1 MSAADPLT
9 IQTPSERRCEVPVLI
24 VGAGPVGLSMGLLL
38 GRFGIPALIVER
50 NTVTTD
56 HPKARGCFARTM
68 EIFRVWGVDES
79 IRGRGLPHG
88 ADHWAVGHTLA
99 DLRGTRPEP
108 DPGQTPVWKSIVAQD
123 AVEEELLKAVQRYAS
138 TELRF
143 DTECVGFDQDA
154 GGVTARS
161 VHSQSGIETEI
172 RCQYLI
178 ACDGA
183 GSRMRRIAGVP
194 MSGIPSMGYMANDY
208 LRVDLS
214 DFAVARAAAGML
226 LAPLDAGDSWLTLL
240 NTDGRDRWLVFTKIG
255 MEKDERDRVPTD
267 AEVVA
272 NAKRRLGVDRAVE
285 VINRSTWRSAREV
298 AERYRE
304 GRVFLAGDAAH
315 RFLPTGGQGMNTG
328 IADAHNLAWK
338 LAFSLTGAMDPSV
351 LDTYDIERRPVGNN
365 TADFQVRTGKRLNA
379 VQERI
384 DLADDDSFAFWTHEL
399 EKHVKSVGLT
409 LGQWYPEGVLLADET
424 TPPHFDPE
432 RYTPVDR
439 PGHRFPHVWIDAAST
454 ESTIDWF
461 DCAFVLVTGPL
472 AEEWRAAGA
481 TMAADM
487 VAPLAIKTI
496 DAPDRERGIMIG
508 KHGAVLV
515 RPDGYVAWRCAWR
528 SADAVAELRNVL
540 IALGV
545 HLKHG

>member
-1 MSAADPLT
+1 MT
-9 IQTPSERRCEVPVLI
+9 IQNSNKQRVDVPVLI

-50 NTVTTD
+50 NSTTTD

-68 EIFRVWGVDES
+68 EIFRIWGVDLA
-79 IRGRGLPHG
+79 IRGRGLPNG
-88 ADHWAVGHTLA
+88 ADHWAVGHALK
-99 DLRGTRPEP
+99 DLRATRPEP

-123 AVEEELLKAVQRYAS
+123 AVEEELLKAVRGYAS

-143 DTECVGFDQDA
+143 DTECLGFEQDA
-154 GGVTARS
+154 GGVTAHSIHGRS
-161 VHSQSGIETEI
+161 GVETEI
-172 RCQYLI
+172 RCEYLI

-183 GSRMRRIAGVP
+183 GSRMRKIAGVA
-194 MSGIPSMGYMANDY
+194 MLGIPSIGTMANDY

-214 DFAVARAAAGML
+214 DFAVARGAAGML
-226 LAPLDAGDSWLTLL
+226 LAPMDAGDLWLTLL
-240 NTDGRDRWLVFTKIG
+240 NTDGRDRWLVFRKIDSA
-255 MEKDERDRVPTD
+255 KDERASVPTD
-267 AEVVA
+267 DEVIA
-272 NAKRRLGVDRAVE
+272 DAKRRLGVDRKVE
-285 VINRSTWRSAREV
+285 VINRSSWRSAREV

-304 GRVFLAGDAAH
+304 GRVFLAGDSAH

-328 IADAHNLAWK
+328 VADAHNLAWK
-338 LAFSLTGAMDPSV
+338 LAFALTGAIDPSV

-409 LGQWYPEGVLLADET
+409 LGQWYPEGVLVADET
-424 TPPHFDPE
+424 TPPTFDPE

-439 PGHRFPHVWIDAAST
+439 PGHRFPHVWIDAAKT
-454 ESTIDWF
+454 ESSIDWF
-461 DCAFVLVTGPL
+461 DRTFVLVTGPL
-472 AEEWRAAGA
+472 ADDWRAAGA
-481 TMAADM
+481 TVAAEM

-496 DAPDRERGIMIG
+496 AAPDREHGIMIG

-528 SADAVAELRNVL
+528 SAHAEAELRKAL

-545 HLKHG
+545 RFKRS

>member
-1 MSAADPLT
+1 MT
-9 IQTPSERRCEVPVLI
+9 IRKLNERVCEVPVLI

-50 NTVTTD
+50 NSTTTD

-68 EIFRVWGVDES
+68 ELFRVWGVDLA
-79 IRGRGLPHG
+79 IRGRGLPDG

-99 DLRGTRPEP
+99 DLRGTRPEA

-123 AVEEELLKAVQRYAS
+123 AVEEELLKAVQGYAS

-143 DTECVGFDQDA
+143 DTECTGVEQDA
-154 GGVTARS
+154 GGVTARC
-161 VHSQSGIETEI
+161 VHRQSGVELQV
-172 RCQYLI
+172 RCEYLI

-183 GSRMRRIAGVP
+183 GGRMRRIAGVP
-194 MSGIPSMGYMANDY
+194 MTGIPSIAYMANDY

-214 DFAVARAAAGML
+214 DFAVARAAAAML
-226 LAPLDAGDSWLTLL
+226 LAPMDAGDSWLTLL
-240 NTDGRDRWLVFTKIG
+240 NTDGRDRWLVFRKIG
-255 MEKDERDRVPTD
+255 TDRDDRLRLPTD
-267 AEVVA
+267 EEVIAE
-272 NAKRRLGVDRAVE
+272 AKRRLGVDRHIE

-298 AERYRE
+298 AARYRE

-315 RFLPTGGQGMNTG
+315 RFLPAGGQGMNTG

-338 LAFSLTGAMDPSV
+338 IAFSLTGAMDSSV
-351 LDTYDIERRPVGNN
+351 LDTYDIERRPVGNI
-365 TADFQVRTGKRLNA
+365 TADFQLRTGKRLSA
-379 VQERI
+379 IQERI
-384 DLADDDSFAFWTHEL
+384 DLADDDSFEFWTHEL
-399 EKHVKSVGLT
+399 GKHVKSVGMT
-409 LGQWYPEGVLLADET
+409 LGQSYPEGVLLADET
-424 TPPHFDPE
+424 TPPNFDPE

-439 PGHRFPHVWIDAAST
+439 PGHRFPHLWIDAAKT

-461 DCAFVLVTGPL
+461 DGAFVLVTGPL
-472 AEEWRAAGA
+472 ADEWRAAGA
-481 TMAADM
+481 MVAVEM
-487 VAPLAIKTI
+487 VAPLVIKTI
-496 DAPDRERGIMIG
+496 AAPDREHGIMIG

-528 SADAVAELRNVL
+528 SDRALVELRKVL

-545 HLKHG
+545 RLKRS

>member
-1 MSAADPLT
+1 MP
-9 IQTPSERRCEVPVLI
+9 IQQLSERRRDVPVLI

-50 NTVTTD
+50 NSTTTD

-68 EIFRVWGVDES
+68 EIFRVWGVDLA
-79 IRGRGLPHG
+79 IRSRGLPDG
-88 ADHWAVGHTLA
+88 ADHWAIGHTPA
-99 DLRGTRPEP
+99 DLRATRPEV

-123 AVEEELLKAVQRYAS
+123 AVEEELLRAVRGYPS
-138 TELRF
+138 TELNF
-143 DTECVGFDQDA
+143 DTECTGYEQDSD
-154 GGVTARS
+154 GVTARS
-161 VHSQSGIETEI
+161 LHRPSGVETEI

-183 GSRMRRIAGVP
+183 GSRMRKIAGVA
-194 MSGIPSMGYMANDY
+194 MTGIPSIGYMANDY

-214 DFAVARAAAGML
+214 DFPVARAAAAML
-226 LAPLDAGDSWLTLL
+226 LAPRDAGDSWLTLL
-240 NTDGRDRWLVFTKIG
+240 NTDGRNRWLVFRKIG
-255 MEKDERDRVPTD
+255 TAKDERPRVPSD
-267 AEVVA
+267 DEVIA
-272 NAKRRLGVDRAVE
+272 DAKRRLGVDRKVE
-285 VINRSTWRSAREV
+285 VINRSSWCSAREV
-298 AERYRE
+298 AGRYRA
-304 GRVFLAGDAAH
+304 GRVFLAGDSAH

-365 TADFQVRTGKRLNA
+365 TADFQVRTGKRLSA

-384 DLADDDSFAFWTHEL
+384 DLADDDSFEFWTHEL

-409 LGQWYPEGVLLADET
+409 LGQWYPEGTLLADET
-424 TPPHFDPE
+424 TPPNFDPE

-439 PGHRFPHVWIDAAST
+439 PGHRFPHVWIDQAKT
-454 ESTIDWF
+454 ESSIDWF
-461 DCAFVLVTGPL
+461 DRGFVLITGPM
-472 AEEWRAAGA
+472 AHEWRTAGA
-481 TMAADM
+481 RLAADM
-487 VAPLAIKTI
+487 AAPLAIKTL

-508 KHGAVLV
+508 RHGAVLV

-528 SADAVAELRNVL
+528 PARALAELRAVL
-540 IALGV
+540 LALGV
-545 HLKHG
+545 RLKRD